1 MKNFICELILSCVV
15 AAPVGKPV
23 DELTYG
29 TMLYSYYQQEYQQAL
44 LETMVAEAQDRRG
57 EDTVRFDLAKGS
69 FAFSERMYETARTTF
84 GSVDQAELTEI
95 DQMRLAFHLAR
106 EYHRRGEYAGME
118 AQLDRIALKS
128 NWLGRARFHPE
139 VEFMRSE
146 AAMAA
151 GNYAEAETYLDVLD
165 DNDPLLAYGLYNLGV
180 AYREAEN
187 LEGSRRA
194 FERLANLK
202 VRTKGRKAASAET
215 LDLMQRAKLALSF
228 VAREQQDTADAT
240 KVLGGLPGE
249 GRYRDVA
256 LASYGGLAMEQG
268 DYELAARIWL
278 TLQNQGYWTS
288 STAQARLAFPMS
300 LEQLA
305 SREMA
310 LAQYRKAEQSFE
322 SRLALLTDLRT
333 RAEDPTW
340 VKNLLLVF
348 SAPDR
353 DDERMAELVAR
364 WREQLGHTDWLEWL
378 ATEDTHQVLMEWR
391 ELLAMR
397 DYLTAL
403 PEQLGAFEQVAGER
417 RRRSAEAKVLLED
430 EALLANREALQAEI
444 AGQKLALDELARSGA
459 VRSLDWMGRLATPEE
474 RALLDELG
482 EMRSLVSAHM
492 TGSDQKKWLGRIDR
506 LEGTVFWQIADDR
519 AQRTRQLAKSHSENI
534 ALIED
539 VDARI
544 TRVAN
549 AESEFAAGVETDF
562 LAFTDRADVLTADVA
577 RALDA
582 REVALAGELR
592 RGMAREMK
600 EVQQYL
606 LVTRIGIARATD
618 ELAMGA
624 ETVEGE

>member
-1 MKNFICELILSCVV
+1 
-15 AAPVGKPV
+15 
-23 DELTYG
+23 
-29 TMLYSYYQQEYQQAL
+29 
-44 LETMVAEAQDRRG
+44 
-57 EDTVRFDLAKGS
+57 
-69 FAFSERMYETARTTF
+69 
-84 GSVDQAELTEI
+84 
-95 DQMRLAFHLAR
+95 
-106 EYHRRGEYAGME
+106 
-118 AQLDRIALKS
+118 
-128 NWLGRARFHPE
+128 
-139 VEFMRSE
+139 
-146 AAMAA
+146 
-151 GNYAEAETYLDVLD
+151 
-165 DNDPLLAYGLYNLGV
+165 
-180 AYREAEN
+180 
-187 LEGSRRA
+187 
-194 FERLANLK
+194 
-202 VRTKGRKAASAET
+202 
-215 LDLMQRAKLALSF
+215 
-228 VAREQQDTADAT
+228 
-240 KVLGGLPGE
+240 
-249 GRYRDVA
+249 
-256 LASYGGLAMEQG
+256 
-268 DYELAARIWL
+268 
-278 TLQNQGYWTS
+278 
-288 STAQARLAFPMS
+288 MS

-322 SRLALLTDLRT
+322 TRLALLNDLRN

-353 DDERMAELVAR
+353 DDERMAALVAR

-397 DYLTAL
+397 DYLIEL
-403 PEQLGAFEQVAGER
+403 PAQLGAFEQVASER

-430 EALLANREALQAEI
+430 EALLAKREALQAEI
-444 AGQKLALDELARSGA
+444 LGQKQALDVLSRRGA
-459 VRSLDWMGRLATPEE
+459 VRSMDWMGKLATPDE
-474 RALLDELG
+474 RALLDELA
-482 EMRSLVSAHM
+482 EMRTLVSAHM
-492 TGSDQKKWLGRIDR
+492 DGADQKKWLGRIDR

-519 AQRTRQLAKSHSENI
+519 AGRTRKLAKTYAENL
-534 ALIED
+534 ALLED
-539 VDARI
+539 VDTRI

-549 AESEFAAGVETDF
+549 AESEFVAGVETDF
-562 LAFTDRADVLTADVA
+562 LAFTDRADMLTADVA

>member
-29 TMLYSYYQQEYQQAL
+29 TLLYSYYQQEYQQAL
-44 LETMVAEAQDRRG
+44 LETMVAEAQGRRG

-69 FAFSERMYETARTTF
+69 FAFSEQMYETARTTF
-84 GSVDQAELTEI
+84 DSVDPAELTEL

-118 AQLDRIALKS
+118 AQLDRIVLKS
-128 NWLGRARFHPE
+128 GWLGRARYHPE

-151 GNYAEAETYLDVLD
+151 GRYAEAESYLNVLD
-165 DNDPLLAYGLYNLGV
+165 DDDPLLAYGLYNLGV
-180 AYREAEN
+180 AYREAKD
-187 LEGSRRA
+187 LEGSHRA
-194 FERLANLK
+194 FERLANLN
-202 VRTKGRKAASAET
+202 VRTKGKRAASAET

-228 VAREQQDTADAT
+228 VAREQQATADAT
-240 KVLGGLPGE
+240 SVLGGLPGD

-278 TLQNQGYWTS
+278 TLQNQDYWTS

-305 SREMA
+305 SRAMA
-310 LAQYRKAEQSFE
+310 LAQYRKAEESFE
-322 SRLALLTDLRT
+322 SRLALLTELRT
-333 RAEDPTW
+333 RAENPNW

-348 SAPDR
+348 SAPER
-353 DDERMAELVAR
+353 DDERMADLVVR

-397 DYLTAL
+397 DWLTAL
-403 PEQLGAFEQVAGER
+403 PQELGAFEQVAGER
-417 RRRSAEAKVLLED
+417 RRRSAEARSLLED
-430 EALLANREALQAEI
+430 EALLASRAALEQQIAE
-444 AGQKLALDELARSGA
+444 QKIALDTLNRSGA
-459 VRSLDWMGRLATPEE
+459 ILSMDWMGKLATPEE
-474 RALLDELG
+474 RVVLDELAG
-482 EMRSLVSAHM
+482 MRELVSNHM
-492 TGSDQKKWLGRIDR
+492 DGKDRTKWLGRIDR
-506 LEGTVFWQIADDR
+506 LKGTVFWRIADDR
-519 AQRTRQLAKSHSENI
+519 SDRTRKLVKAHAKNMAMLA
-534 ALIED
+534 D
-539 VDARI
+539 VDTRI
-544 TRVAN
+544 SRVAS

-582 REVALAGELR
+582 REVALARELR
-592 RGMAREMK
+592 RGMTREMK

>member
-29 TMLYSYYQQEYQQAL
+29 SMLYSYYQQEYQQAL
-44 LETMVAEAQDRRG
+44 LETMVAEAQNRRG
-57 EDTVRFDLAKGS
+57 EDTVRFELAEGS

-84 GSVDQAELTEI
+84 AEVDSAELTEL

-118 AQLDRIALKS
+118 LQLDRIALKS

-165 DNDPLLAYGLYNLGV
+165 DDDPLLAYGLYNLGV
-180 AYREAEN
+180 AYREADD
-187 LEGSRRA
+187 LAGSRRA
-194 FERLANLK
+194 FERLASLK
-202 VRTKGRKAASAET
+202 VKTSGKKAASAET

-228 VAREQQDTADAT
+228 VAREQQETADAT
-240 KVLGGLPGE
+240 RVLGGLPGE

-278 TLQNQGYWTS
+278 TLQNQDYWTS

-310 LAQYRKAEQSFE
+310 LTQYRKAEQSFE

-333 RAEDPTW
+333 RAEDPAW

-353 DDERMAELVAR
+353 DDERMADLVAR

-397 DYLTAL
+397 DFLTAL
-403 PEQLGAFEQVAGER
+403 PEQLGAFEQVAVER

-430 EALLANREALQAEI
+430 EALLANRSALQAETDR
-444 AGQKLALDELARSGA
+444 QKLALDELSRSGA
-459 VRSLDWMGRLATPEE
+459 VRSMDWMAKLATPEE
-474 RALLDELG
+474 QALLDELA
-482 EMRSLVSAHM
+482 EMRALVSAHM
-492 TGSDQKKWLGRIDR
+492 EGRDQEKWLGRIDR

-519 AQRTRQLAKSHSENI
+519 SDRTRKLAKTHAENLGLL
-534 ALIED
+534 AD
-539 VDARI
+539 VGSRI
-544 TRVAN
+544 NRVEN
-549 AESEFAAGVETDF
+549 AEAEFAAGVETDF
-562 LAFTDRADVLTADVA
+562 LVFTDRADMLTADVA

>member
-1 MKNFICELILSCVV
+1 MKNFICELILSCVI

-29 TMLYSYYQQEYQQAL
+29 SMLYSYYQQEYQQAL
-44 LETMVAEAQDRRG
+44 LETMVAEAQGRRG

-84 GSVDQAELTEI
+84 GSVDPAELTEL

-106 EYHRRGEYAGME
+106 EYHRRGEYVGME

-128 NWLGRARFHPE
+128 SWFGRARFHPE
-139 VEFMRSE
+139 VEFMRAE
-146 AAMAA
+146 AAMSA
-151 GNYAEAETYLDVLD
+151 GNYAEAETYLGVLD
-165 DNDPLLAYGLYNLGV
+165 DDDPLLAYGLYNLGV
-180 AYREAEN
+180 AYRESEN

-202 VRTKGRKAASAET
+202 VKSTGKGAASAET

-249 GRYRDVA
+249 GRYRELA

-278 TLQNQGYWTS
+278 TLQNQDYWTS

-305 SREMA
+305 SRERA
-310 LAQYRKAEQSFE
+310 LTQYRKAEQSFE
-322 SRLALLTDLRT
+322 ARLALLTDLRT
-333 RAEDPTW
+333 RAEDPNW

-353 DDERMAELVAR
+353 DDERMRDLVAR

-417 RRRSAEAKVLLED
+417 RRRTAEARVLLED
-430 EALLANREALQAEI
+430 EALIANREALEAEI
-444 AGQKLALDELARSGA
+444 TEQELALDALSRSGA
-459 VRSLDWMGRLATPEE
+459 VRSMDWMGKLATPEE
-474 RALLDELG
+474 RALLDELAA
-482 EMRSLVSAHM
+482 MRKLVHAHM
-492 TGSDQKKWLGRIDR
+492 DGGDQKKWLGRIDR

-519 AQRTRQLAKSHSENI
+519 SERTRRLVRTHAENQ
-534 ALIED
+534 AVLED

-544 TRVAN
+544 ARVAN

-562 LAFTDRADVLTADVA
+562 LAFTDRADMLTADVA
-577 RALDA
+577 KALDV

-618 ELAMGA
+618 ELAMGV

>member
-1 MKNFICELILSCVV
+1 MKNFICELILSCLV

-29 TMLYSYYQQEYQQAL
+29 SVLYSYYQQEYQQAL
-44 LETMVAEAQDRRG
+44 LETMVAEAQGRRG
-57 EDTVRFDLAKGS
+57 DDTVRFDLASGS

-84 GSVDQAELTEI
+84 DSVDPAELTEL

-128 NWLGRARFHPE
+128 SWLGRARFHPE

-151 GNYAEAETYLDVLD
+151 GNYAEAESYLEVLD
-165 DNDPLLAYGLYNLGV
+165 DADPLLAYGLYNLGV
-180 AYREAEN
+180 AYREAED

-194 FERLANLK
+194 FERLADLK
-202 VRTKGRKAASAET
+202 VRTSGRKAASAET

-278 TLQNQGYWTS
+278 TLQNQDYWTS

-305 SREMA
+305 SRQMA

-322 SRLALLTDLRT
+322 SRLALLTDLSS
-333 RAEDPTW
+333 RAEDPNW

-353 DDERMAELVAR
+353 DDERMGELVSR

-397 DYLTAL
+397 DFLTAL

-417 RRRSAEAKVLLED
+417 RRRSAEARVLLED
-430 EALLANREALQAEI
+430 EALLANRAALEAETAS
-444 AGQKLALDELARSGA
+444 QKLALDELSRSGA
-459 VRSLDWMGRLATPEE
+459 ERTMDWMARLATPEE
-474 RALLDELG
+474 RALLDELAA
-482 EMRSLVSAHM
+482 MRSLVSAHM
-492 TGSDQKKWLGRIDR
+492 NGADRAKWLGRIDR

-519 AQRTRQLAKSHSENI
+519 ADRTRQLAKTHAENL
-534 ALIED
+534 ALLAD

-544 TRVAN
+544 ARVAN

-562 LAFTDRADVLTADVA
+562 LAFTDRADMLTADVA
-577 RALDA
+577 KALDA